1 MVAVHLLALPLLAV
15 GSELKPVDPH
25 KPVYQMNW
33 GTMPPGNMWFGGSW
47 SQRKMKSTKEQI
59 ENAQYAAD
67 LQRGSNL
74 IYFGIW
80 TAVVS
85 IVLLLATSSYHAV
98 AGKFA
103 KLFEWSIVAGG
114 LMVIAGTWY
123 KKAIEYDTAMALGG
137 IAVAAVILSR
147 EKVRRWSVSHLFRT
161 SKGEPE
167 AQDPQIQESVMPD
180 PSESAGDTHTT
191 DLG

>member
-1 MVAVHLLALPLLAV
+1 MVAVVVLCLSTLSMAA
-15 GSELKPVDPH
+15 SELKPVDPSRD
-25 KPVYQMNW
+25 VYQMNW

-47 SQRKMKSTKEQI
+47 SKRQMKSTRDQI

-67 LQRGSNL
+67 LERGSNL

-103 KLFEWSIVAGG
+103 KIFEWSIVAGG
-114 LMVIAGTWY
+114 LMVVAGAWY
-123 KKAIEYDTAMALGG
+123 KKAIEYDTAMAIGG
-137 IAVAAVILSR
+137 IAVMAGILSC
-147 EKVRRWSVSHLFRT
+147 EKIKRFSISHFFKT
-161 SKGEPE
+161 SKAEPE
-167 AQDPQIQESVMPD
+167 GQAPQTLASAMPD
-180 PSESAGDTHTT
+180 PSKSGGDTHTT
-191 DLG
+191 GP